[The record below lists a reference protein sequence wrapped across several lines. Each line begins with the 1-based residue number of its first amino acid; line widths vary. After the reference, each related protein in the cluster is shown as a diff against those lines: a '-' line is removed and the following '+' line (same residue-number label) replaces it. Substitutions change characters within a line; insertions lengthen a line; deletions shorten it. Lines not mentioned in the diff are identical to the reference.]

1 VLPSDDASCFGDVQD
16 VVSPFTFS
24 LSPTDIAEC
33 RDVRIYWDPAS
44 VQGYAFF
51 LTTSIFF
58 HELTFCNSVPSFL
71 SVIPD
76 GAFRT
81 IPLGKID
88 TQPGLGT
95 GFTWRPAVRART
107 NLIIVAGDN
116 RGMGSGGFISKFVN
130 PGDSSVA
137 GDCPS
142 PTGTA
147 APTSSTF

>member
-1 VLPSDDASCFGDVQD
+1 MFKGML
-16 VVSPFTFS
+16 
-24 LSPTDIAEC
+24 
-33 RDVRIYWDPAS
+33 
-44 VQGYAFF
+44 F
-51 LTTSIFF
+51 LNNNFNSFPG
-58 HELTFCNSVPSFL
+58 LTLCNSVPSFL

-81 IPLGKID
+81 IPVGKID

-95 GFTWRPAVRART
+95 GFTWRPAIRAKT
-107 NLIIVAGDN
+107 NLIIVGGDN